1 MKVLAVVG
9 LIALA
14 GCAAPVQQHAAET
27 GPKVKDCPVNS
38 VELEH
43 HSGYIG
49 PFVLDGPLTAEAK
62 EAREARAAAEQSST
76 IPCPVFADK
85 PRPTTNVIERNI
97 PVSIPSV
104 TPMHMGRASG
114 ELYLNTDPMRENAM
128 RALIFLL

>member
-1 MKVLAVVG
+1 MK
-9 LIALA
+9 ALVMIGFVITLV
-14 GCAAPVQQHAAET
+14 GCAAPVQQHAA

-85 PRPTTNVIERNI
+85 PRPTTTVIESNI

-104 TPMHMGRASG
+104 TPICTWAGPVG
-114 ELYLNTDPMRENAM
+114 NC
-128 RALIFLL
+128 I

>member
-1 MKVLAVVG
+1 MKVLAVIG
-9 LIALA
+9 LVALV

-76 IPCPVFADK
+76 IQCPVFADR
-85 PRPTTNVIERNI
+85 PRPTATTIESNT
-97 PVSIPSV
+97 PVGPPSRPPLCTWAGPV
-104 TPMHMGRASG
+104 G
-114 ELYLNTDPMRENAM
+114 NC
-128 RALIFLL
+128 I